1 LLKDRVARGLKIIM
15 EPGRSIVANA
25 AILLA
30 QVQYT
35 KQAGAKKYV
44 IVDAA
49 MNDLIRPTL
58 YESYH
63 FIWPENPAAASLPPS
78 RLSTTRTAGDEKVD
92 VVGPICESGDYLAK
106 GRALPQTKRG
116 DLLAVFTA
124 GAYGF
129 AMSSNY
135 NNRPRAAEVLV
146 DGDTFKVIR
155 RRETYEDLVAPELL

>member
-1 LLKDRVARGLKIIM
+1 PPFSAYAQAIVPLLKDRVARGLKIIL
-15 EPGRSIVANA
+15 EPGRSIVCNA

-44 IVDAA
+44 IIDAA

-63 FIWPENPAAASLPPS
+63 FIWPTQPTAENVPPHRQSSL
-78 RLSTTRTAGDEKVD
+78 RTPGDEKVD

-106 GRALPQTKRG
+106 DRYLPPVKRG
-116 DLLAVFTA
+116 DWVAIFSA
-124 GAYGF
+124 GAY
-129 AMSSNY
+129 
-135 NNRPRAAEVLV
+135 
-146 DGDTFKVIR
+146 
-155 RRETYEDLVAPELL
+155 